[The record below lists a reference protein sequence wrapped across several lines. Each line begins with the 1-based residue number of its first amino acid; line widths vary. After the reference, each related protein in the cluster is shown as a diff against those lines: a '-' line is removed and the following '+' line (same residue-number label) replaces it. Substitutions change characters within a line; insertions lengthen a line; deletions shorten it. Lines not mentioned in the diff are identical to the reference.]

1 MESMK
6 EAIARLFAHIIL
18 FFQQTVKWYNM
29 TPAGRAVSSI
39 FKPLELDYE
48 ESLKEIK
55 LCSQA
60 VNNIA
65 NGASRAELRNIHT
78 IIEMQN
84 QQLKERDERLHEMQ
98 KQLNHIQEKIDIS
111 TTSILQV
118 ATS

>member
-18 FFQQTVKWYNM
+18 FFQQAVKWYNM
-29 TPAGRAVSSI
+29 TLAGRAVSSI
-39 FKPLELDYE
+39 FKPLELNYK

-65 NGASRAELRNIHT
+65 NRASRAELRNIHT

-84 QQLKERDERLHEMQ
+84 
-98 KQLNHIQEKIDIS
+98 
-111 TTSILQV
+111 
-118 ATS
+118 